1 MITPTKHTNIKY
13 SILYIASKI
22 LIHLKKENIIKLDD
36 LVNLLVDELGKDVK
50 NNINISL
57 TFLYALDKIQYIKEL
72 DAITLINGN
81 NEQ

>member
-36 LVNLLVDELGKDVK
+36 LVNLLVDELGKEVK